1 MSGTGSS
8 GPGGG
13 VNVSAPDPGR
23 PSPAHGPGGPGGPA
37 SAGGAARP
45 DDGRAGAGAGA
56 GPGAQ
61 PVRQRVVW
69 RPDQVVVQHD
79 IPGLSDL
86 RDDTSAGRLLLRS
99 LVRAQ
104 LGLSLMCLTF
114 ALTVTASFPLIAA
127 LLPAVARFAVDGVP
141 LTLIVLGLAFYPVF
155 LAVGWFYNR
164 HARQLE
170 MRFTHLV
177 DPASRRPDA

>member
-1 MSGTGSS
+1 M
-8 GPGGG
+8 P
-13 VNVSAPDPGR
+13 APDSGR
-23 PSPAHGPGGPGGPA
+23 PAREAGGSAAAEPAAADTAPRAAAGPA
-37 SAGGAARP
+37 
-45 DDGRAGAGAGA
+45 
-56 GPGAQ
+56 GPEP
-61 PVRQRVVW
+61 PVQATRQRVVW
-69 RPDQVVVQHD
+69 RPDQVLIQHD

-86 RDDTSAGRLLLRS
+86 RDDTSAGRLLVRS

-114 ALTVTASFPLIAA
+114 ALTVTASFPVIAA
-127 LLPAVARFAVDGVP
+127 MVPAVTRITVDGVP
-141 LTLIVLGLAFYPVF
+141 LTLIVLGFAFYPVF

-170 MRFTHLV
+170 LRFTALV